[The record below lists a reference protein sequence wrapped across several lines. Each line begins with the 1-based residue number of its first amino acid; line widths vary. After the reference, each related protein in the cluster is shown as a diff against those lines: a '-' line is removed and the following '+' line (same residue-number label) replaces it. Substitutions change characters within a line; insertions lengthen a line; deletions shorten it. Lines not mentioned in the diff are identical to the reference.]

1 MTAECFSAS
10 VTRGEKPMMIC
21 QAIYKGCEDELEVS
35 LGRRAAGYFR
45 ETSGDFIYLSTPS
58 GNRPCGVIIKG
69 FLANWRAHREEAF
82 IRVAAFLG
90 VAPMDV
96 REIIERRIAP
106 FLPYY
111 GSVDRLYQ
119 RELLAI

>member
-1 MTAECFSAS
+1 MTGECRHRKEAPIKQNHQ
-10 VTRGEKPMMIC
+10 TRG
-21 QAIYKGCEDELEVS
+21 D
-35 LGRRAAGYFR
+35 GRLKTPALCPAAHVVGRAA
-45 ETSGDFIYLSTPS
+45 
-58 GNRPCGVIIKG
+58 IIVAALVLVA
-69 FLANWRAHREEAF
+69 LAWIGARDAIRAHREEAL

-90 VAPMDV
+90 VAPVDV

-119 RELLAI
+119 RELPAT